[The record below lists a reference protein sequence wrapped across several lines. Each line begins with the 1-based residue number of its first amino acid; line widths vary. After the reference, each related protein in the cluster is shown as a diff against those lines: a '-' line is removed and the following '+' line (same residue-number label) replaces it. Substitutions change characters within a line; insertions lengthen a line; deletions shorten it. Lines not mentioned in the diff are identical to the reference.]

1 MLYVCLR
8 GGGGGGGANIRRNDY
23 RSSTSCALR
32 LLSFVLWLLSATLL
46 AERVEGA
53 YRTKDNYH
61 CPTLCRTATGGNAV
75 AVTTQKDTSRT
86 NTKNPKSHVW
96 TSMTREQRRK
106 EIVKHNATAQVK
118 ASCVISQSWS
128 PHQCVTQWGP
138 KRSVHT

>member
-1 MLYVCLR
+1 MLCVCVR
-8 GGGGGGGANIRRNDY
+8 GAGGANIRGNDY
-23 RSSTSCALR
+23 RSSTSCALRR

-46 AERVEGA
+46 AECVEGA
-53 YRTKDNYH
+53 YSTKDNYH

-96 TSMTREQRRK
+96 TSMTTEQRRK

-118 ASCVISQSWS
+118 ASCVISQSGS
-128 PHQCVTQWGP
+128 PH
-138 KRSVHT
+138 RA